1 MKKLNLRLVIVLVI
15 AITLLF
21 GLSIMVNASEE
32 NAVKIG
38 EKEYASLAEAL
49 KDVPTDGSQTTI
61 TLLKDVDDGNG
72 FIVNAG
78 QNIVIDFAGFTYD
91 ASTTVGSAG
100 TETNGSQLLKGSTV
114 TMKNGKLTS
123 TKAKILIQ
131 NYCDLT
137 LQDMIIDGTKAPDCS
152 YVLSNNNGKVN
163 IIGNT
168 SILGNDNAFDMCW
181 APNNGYPDGTQITV
195 DTTGTIQGNI
205 ELGLWGEY
213 AEDVKSTLN
222 IKNVN
227 HIGKFNITDE
237 RLTKQLTIEG
247 GSFTSNVS
255 DYVKEGYIAVKTS
268 DEEYKVGLKATG
280 LTVKENITMTVG
292 DTTKLEAKVEPVSTI
307 EEVEFSSNNQDVVT
321 IDSNGNIK
329 AVKAGEAI
337 ITIKIGNIEK
347 KCTVKVSA
355 KEISTELPII
365 DDSGKDINI
374 GVSTEVE
381 KEINEIL
388 KEEVS
393 KNEIVKEALETG
405 KDVKVEIKINKVDAV
420 KLDKEEI
427 QKIEEAIENGNVAQ
441 YFDISLLIKVNGE
454 KIGEISEP
462 SKELTFT
469 LSIPKELLKEGRE
482 FYIIRMHNGKAE
494 KIEGTL
500 SDGNFT
506 FMTDKFST
514 YALAY
519 TDSEEEIVQEKPDN
533 NDSENDEGGNND
545 IDNSN
550 INDDEKDSTPKTG
563 VINNIAFVTI
573 IGIITLCGAIA
584 LKKRK

>member
-1 MKKLNLRLVIVLVI
+1 M
-15 AITLLF
+15 
-21 GLSIMVNASEE
+21 
-32 NAVKIG
+32 
-38 EKEYASLAEAL
+38 
-49 KDVPTDGSQTTI
+49 
-61 TLLKDVDDGNG
+61 
-72 FIVNAG
+72 
-78 QNIVIDFAGFTYD
+78 
-91 ASTTVGSAG
+91 
-100 TETNGSQLLKGSTV
+100 
-114 TMKNGKLTS
+114 
-123 TKAKILIQ
+123 
-131 NYCDLT
+131 
-137 LQDMIIDGTKAPDCS
+137 
-152 YVLSNNNGKVN
+152 
-163 IIGNT
+163 
-168 SILGNDNAFDMCW
+168 
-181 APNNGYPDGTQITV
+181 
-195 DTTGTIQGNI
+195 
-205 ELGLWGEY
+205 
-213 AEDVKSTLN
+213 
-222 IKNVN
+222 
-227 HIGKFNITDE
+227 
-237 RLTKQLTIEG
+237 TIEG
-247 GSFTSNVS
+247 GKFTSNVS
-255 DYVKEGYIAVKTS
+255 NHVKEGYIAVKVS

-292 DTTKLEAKVEPVSTI
+292 DTTKLEAKVEPVLTI
-307 EEVEFSSNNQDVVT
+307 EKLEFSSNNQDVAT

-337 ITIKIGNIEK
+337 ITVKVGNIEK
-347 KCTVKVSA
+347 KCTVKVNA
-355 KEISTELPII
+355 KEISIELPII
-365 DDSGKDINI
+365 DDSGKDIDV

-388 KEEVS
+388 KEEVN

-420 KLDKEEI
+420 KLDKDEI

-482 FYIIRMHNGKAE
+482 FYIIRIHNGKAE
-494 KIEGTL
+494 IIEGTL
-500 SDGNFT
+500 VDGKFT

-519 TDSEEEIVQEKPDN
+519 TDSEEEIVQDNPDN
-533 NDSENDEGGNND
+533 EKDDEKENND

>member
-1 MKKLNLRLVIVLVI
+1 MKKLNLRMVVVLI
-15 AITLLF
+15 MTITILF
-21 GLSIMVNASEE
+21 ALSILVNASEE
-32 NAVKIG
+32 NVVKIG
-38 EKEYASLAEAL
+38 EKEYDSLAEAV
-49 KDVPTDGSQTTI
+49 KDVPTDGTQTTI
-61 TLLKDVDDGNG
+61 TLLKNVDSGSG
-72 FIVNAG
+72 FVVNKG
-78 QNIVIDFAGFTYD
+78 QNILIDFAGFTYD
-91 ASTTVGSAG
+91 ASTPTVGSTG
-100 TETNGSQLLKGSTV
+100 TETNGCQLLKGSTV
-114 TMKNGKLTS
+114 TMKNGKLMS
-123 TKAKILIQ
+123 TTAKILIQ
-131 NYCDLT
+131 NYCNLT
-137 LQDMIIDGTKAPDCS
+137 LQDMVIDGTKAPDCS

-205 ELGLWGEY
+205 ELGLWGAY
-213 AEDVKSTLN
+213 AENVKSTLN

-237 RLTKQLTIEG
+237 RLSKQLTIEG
-247 GSFTSNVS
+247 GKFTSNVS
-255 DYVKEGYIAVKTS
+255 NHVKEGYIAVKVS

-292 DTTKLEAKVEPVSTI
+292 DTTKLEAKVEPVLTI
-307 EEVEFSSNNQDVVT
+307 EKLEFSSNNQDVAT

-337 ITIKIGNIEK
+337 ITVKVGNIEK
-347 KCTVKVSA
+347 KCTVKVNA
-355 KEISTELPII
+355 KEISIELPII
-365 DDSGKDINI
+365 DDSGKDIDV

-388 KEEVS
+388 KEEVN

-420 KLDKEEI
+420 KLDKDEI

-519 TDSEEEIVQEKPDN
+519 TDSEEEIVQDNPDN
-533 NDSENDEGGNND
+533 EKDDEKENND

>member
-1 MKKLNLRLVIVLVI
+1 MKKLNLRMVVVLI
-15 AITLLF
+15 MTITILF
-21 GLSIMVNASEE
+21 ALSILVNASEE
-32 NAVKIG
+32 NVVKIG
-38 EKEYASLAEAL
+38 EKEYDSLAEAV
-49 KDVPTDGSQTTI
+49 KDVPTDGTQTTI
-61 TLLKDVDDGNG
+61 TLLKNVDSGSG
-72 FIVNAG
+72 FVVNKG
-78 QNIVIDFAGFTYD
+78 QNILIDFAGFTYD
-91 ASTTVGSAG
+91 ASTPTVGSTG
-100 TETNGSQLLKGSTV
+100 TETNGCQLLKGSTV
-114 TMKNGKLTS
+114 TMKNGKLMS
-123 TKAKILIQ
+123 TTAKILIQ
-131 NYCDLT
+131 NYCNLT
-137 LQDMIIDGTKAPDCS
+137 LQDMVIDGTKAPDCS

-205 ELGLWGEY
+205 ELGLWGAY
-213 AEDVKSTLN
+213 AENVKSTLN

-237 RLTKQLTIEG
+237 RLSKQLTIEG
-247 GSFTSNVS
+247 GKFTSNVS
-255 DYVKEGYIAVKTS
+255 NHVKEGYIAVKVS

-292 DTTKLEAKVEPVSTI
+292 DTTKLEAKVEPILTI
-307 EEVEFSSNNQDVVT
+307 EKLEFSSNNQDVAT

-337 ITIKIGNIEK
+337 ITVKVGNIEK
-347 KCTVKVSA
+347 KCTVKVNA
-355 KEISTELPII
+355 KEISIELPII
-365 DDSGKDINI
+365 DDSGKDIDV

-388 KEEVS
+388 KEEVN

-420 KLDKEEI
+420 KLDKDEI

-482 FYIIRMHNGKAE
+482 FYIIRIHNGKAE
-494 KIEGTL
+494 IIEGTL
-500 SDGNFT
+500 VDGKFT

-519 TDSEEEIVQEKPDN
+519 TDSEEEIVQDNPDN
-533 NDSENDEGGNND
+533 EKDDEKENND

>member
-1 MKKLNLRLVIVLVI
+1 MKKLNLRMVVVLI
-15 AITLLF
+15 MTITILF
-21 GLSIMVNASEE
+21 ALSILVNASEE
-32 NAVKIG
+32 NVVKIG
-38 EKEYASLAEAL
+38 EKEYDSLAEAV
-49 KDVPTDGSQTTI
+49 KDVPTDGTQTTI
-61 TLLKDVDDGNG
+61 TLLKNVDSGSG
-72 FIVNAG
+72 FVVNKG
-78 QNIVIDFAGFTYD
+78 QNILIDFAGFTYD
-91 ASTTVGSAG
+91 ASTPTVGSTG
-100 TETNGSQLLKGSTV
+100 TETNGCQLLKGSTV
-114 TMKNGKLTS
+114 TMKNGKLMS
-123 TKAKILIQ
+123 TTAKILIQ
-131 NYCDLT
+131 NYCNLT
-137 LQDMIIDGTKAPDCS
+137 LQDMVIDGTKAPDCS

-205 ELGLWGEY
+205 ELGLWEAYSDG
-213 AEDVKSTLN
+213 VKSTLN

-237 RLTKQLTIEG
+237 RLSKQLTIEG
-247 GSFTSNVS
+247 GKFTSNVS
-255 DYVKEGYIAVKTS
+255 NHVKEGYIAVKVS

-292 DTTKLEAKVEPVSTI
+292 DTTKLEAKVEPVLTI
-307 EEVEFSSNNQDVVT
+307 EKLEFSSNNQDVAT

-337 ITIKIGNIEK
+337 ITVKVGNIEK
-347 KCTVKVSA
+347 KCTVKVNA
-355 KEISTELPII
+355 KEISIELPII
-365 DDSGKDINI
+365 DDSGKDIDV

-388 KEEVS
+388 KEEVN

-420 KLDKEEI
+420 KLDKDEI

-482 FYIIRMHNGKAE
+482 FYIIRIHNGKAE
-494 KIEGTL
+494 IIEGTL
-500 SDGNFT
+500 VDGKFT

-519 TDSEEEIVQEKPDN
+519 TDSEEEIVQDNPDN
-533 NDSENDEGGNND
+533 EKDDEKENND

>member
-1 MKKLNLRLVIVLVI
+1 MKKLNLRMVVVLI
-15 AITLLF
+15 MTITILF
-21 GLSIMVNASEE
+21 ALSILVNASEE
-32 NAVKIG
+32 NVVKIG
-38 EKEYASLAEAL
+38 EKEYDSLAEAV
-49 KDVPTDGSQTTI
+49 KDVPTDGTQTTI
-61 TLLKDVDDGNG
+61 TLLKNVDSGSG
-72 FIVNAG
+72 FVVNKG
-78 QNIVIDFAGFTYD
+78 QNILIDFAGFTYD
-91 ASTTVGSAG
+91 ASTPTVGSTG
-100 TETNGSQLLKGSTV
+100 TETNGCQLLKGSTV
-114 TMKNGKLTS
+114 TMKNGKLMS
-123 TKAKILIQ
+123 TTAKILIQ
-131 NYCDLT
+131 NYCNLT
-137 LQDMIIDGTKAPDCS
+137 LQDMVIDGTKAPDCS

-205 ELGLWGEY
+205 ELGLWGAY
-213 AEDVKSTLN
+213 AENVKSTLN

-237 RLTKQLTIEG
+237 RLSKQLTIEG
-247 GSFTSNVS
+247 GKFTSNVS
-255 DYVKEGYIAVKTS
+255 NHVKEGYIAVKVS

-292 DTTKLEAKVEPVSTI
+292 DTTKLEAKVEPVLTI
-307 EEVEFSSNNQDVVT
+307 EKLEFSSNNQDVAT

-337 ITIKIGNIEK
+337 ITVKVGNIEK
-347 KCTVKVSA
+347 KCTVKVNA
-355 KEISTELPII
+355 KEISIELPII
-365 DDSGKDINI
+365 DDSGKDIDV

-388 KEEVS
+388 KEEVN

-420 KLDKEEI
+420 KLDKDEI

-482 FYIIRMHNGKAE
+482 FYIIRIHNGKAE
-494 KIEGTL
+494 IIEGTL
-500 SDGNFT
+500 VDGKFT

-519 TDSEEEIVQEKPDN
+519 TDSEEEIVQDNPDN
-533 NDSENDEGGNND
+533 EKDDEKENND

>member
-1 MKKLNLRLVIVLVI
+1 MKKLNLRMVVVLI
-15 AITLLF
+15 MTITILF
-21 GLSIMVNASEE
+21 ALSILVNASEE
-32 NAVKIG
+32 NVVKIG
-38 EKEYASLAEAL
+38 EKEYDSLAEAV
-49 KDVPTDGSQTTI
+49 KDVPTDGTQTTI
-61 TLLKDVDDGNG
+61 TLLKNVDSGSG
-72 FIVNAG
+72 FVVNKG
-78 QNIVIDFAGFTYD
+78 QNILIDFAGFTYD
-91 ASTTVGSAG
+91 ASTLTVGSTG
-100 TETNGSQLLKGSTV
+100 TETNGCQLLKGSTV
-114 TMKNGKLTS
+114 TMKNGKLMS
-123 TKAKILIQ
+123 TTAKILIQ
-131 NYCDLT
+131 NYCNLT
-137 LQDMIIDGTKAPDCS
+137 LQDMVIDGTKAPDCS

-205 ELGLWGEY
+205 ELGLWGAY
-213 AEDVKSTLN
+213 AENVKSTLN

-237 RLTKQLTIEG
+237 RLSKQLTIEG
-247 GSFTSNVS
+247 GKFTSNVS
-255 DYVKEGYIAVKTS
+255 NHVKEGYIAVKVS

-292 DTTKLEAKVEPVSTI
+292 DTTKLEAKVEPVLTI
-307 EEVEFSSNNQDVVT
+307 EKLEFSSNNQDVAT

-337 ITIKIGNIEK
+337 ITVKVGNIEK
-347 KCTVKVSA
+347 KCTVKVNA
-355 KEISTELPII
+355 KEISIELPII
-365 DDSGKDINI
+365 DDSGKDIDV

-388 KEEVS
+388 KEEVN

-420 KLDKEEI
+420 KLDKDEI

-482 FYIIRMHNGKAE
+482 FYIIRIHNGKAE
-494 KIEGTL
+494 IIEGTL
-500 SDGNFT
+500 VDGKFT

-519 TDSEEEIVQEKPDN
+519 TDSEEEIVQDNPDN
-533 NDSENDEGGNND
+533 EKDDEKENND

>member
-1 MKKLNLRLVIVLVI
+1 MKKLNLRMVVVLI
-15 AITLLF
+15 MTITILF
-21 GLSIMVNASEE
+21 ALSILVNASEE
-32 NAVKIG
+32 NVVKIG
-38 EKEYASLAEAL
+38 EKEYDSLAEAV
-49 KDVPTDGSQTTI
+49 KDVPTDGTQTTI
-61 TLLKDVDDGNG
+61 TLLKNVDSGSG
-72 FIVNAG
+72 FVVNKG
-78 QNIVIDFAGFTYD
+78 QNILIDFAGFTYD
-91 ASTTVGSAG
+91 ASTPTVGSTG
-100 TETNGSQLLKGSTV
+100 TETNGCQLLKGSTV
-114 TMKNGKLTS
+114 TMKNGKLMS
-123 TKAKILIQ
+123 TTAKILIQ
-131 NYCDLT
+131 NYCNLT
-137 LQDMIIDGTKAPDCS
+137 LQDMVIDGTKAPDCS

-205 ELGLWGEY
+205 ELGLWGAY

-237 RLTKQLTIEG
+237 RLSKQLTIEG
-247 GSFTSNVS
+247 GKFTSNVS
-255 DYVKEGYIAVKTS
+255 NHVKEGYIAVKVS

-292 DTTKLEAKVEPVSTI
+292 DTTKLEAKVEPVLTI
-307 EEVEFSSNNQDVVT
+307 EKLEFSSNNQDVAT

-337 ITIKIGNIEK
+337 ITVKVGNIEK
-347 KCTVKVSA
+347 KCTVKVNA
-355 KEISTELPII
+355 KEISIELPII
-365 DDSGKDINI
+365 DDSGKDIDV

-388 KEEVS
+388 KEEVN

-420 KLDKEEI
+420 KLDKDEI

-482 FYIIRMHNGKAE
+482 FYIIRIHNGKAE
-494 KIEGTL
+494 IIEGTL
-500 SDGNFT
+500 VDGKFT

-519 TDSEEEIVQEKPDN
+519 TDSEEEIVQDNPDN
-533 NDSENDEGGNND
+533 EKDDEKENND

>member
-1 MKKLNLRLVIVLVI
+1 MKKLNLRMVVVLI
-15 AITLLF
+15 MTITILF
-21 GLSIMVNASEE
+21 ALSILVNASEE
-32 NAVKIG
+32 NVVKIG
-38 EKEYASLAEAL
+38 EKEYDSLAEAV
-49 KDVPTDGSQTTI
+49 KDVPTDGTQTTI
-61 TLLKDVDDGNG
+61 TLLKNVDSGSG
-72 FIVNAG
+72 FVVNKG
-78 QNIVIDFAGFTYD
+78 QNILIDFAGFTYD
-91 ASTTVGSAG
+91 ASTPTVGSTG
-100 TETNGSQLLKGSTV
+100 TETNGCQLLKGSTV
-114 TMKNGKLTS
+114 TMKNGKLMS
-123 TKAKILIQ
+123 TTAKILIQ
-131 NYCDLT
+131 NYCNLT
-137 LQDMIIDGTKAPDCS
+137 LQDMVIDGTKAPDCS

-205 ELGLWGEY
+205 ELGLWGAY
-213 AEDVKSTLN
+213 AENVKSTLN

-237 RLTKQLTIEG
+237 RLSKQLTIEG
-247 GSFTSNVS
+247 GKFTSNVS
-255 DYVKEGYIAVKTS
+255 NHVKEGYIAVKVS

-292 DTTKLEAKVEPVSTI
+292 DTTKLEAKVEPVLTI
-307 EEVEFSSNNQDVVT
+307 EKLEFSSNNQDVAT

-337 ITIKIGNIEK
+337 ITVKVGNIEK
-347 KCTVKVSA
+347 KCTVKVNA
-355 KEISTELPII
+355 KEISIELPII
-365 DDSGKDINI
+365 DDSGKDIDV

-388 KEEVS
+388 KEEVN
-393 KNEIVKEALETG
+393 KNEIVKKALETG

-420 KLDKEEI
+420 KLDKDEI

-482 FYIIRMHNGKAE
+482 FYIIRIHNGKAE
-494 KIEGTL
+494 IIEGTL
-500 SDGNFT
+500 VDGKFT

-519 TDSEEEIVQEKPDN
+519 TDSEEEIVQDNPDN
-533 NDSENDEGGNND
+533 EKDDEKENND

>member
-1 MKKLNLRLVIVLVI
+1 MKKLNLRMVVVLI
-15 AITLLF
+15 MTITILF
-21 GLSIMVNASEE
+21 ALSILVNASEE
-32 NAVKIG
+32 NVVKIG
-38 EKEYASLAEAL
+38 EKEYDSLAEAV
-49 KDVPTDGSQTTI
+49 KDVPTDGTQTTI
-61 TLLKDVDDGNG
+61 TLLKNVDSGSG
-72 FIVNAG
+72 FVVNKG
-78 QNIVIDFAGFTYD
+78 QNILIDFAGFTYD
-91 ASTTVGSAG
+91 ASTPTVGSTG
-100 TETNGSQLLKGSTV
+100 TETNGCQLLKGSTV
-114 TMKNGKLTS
+114 TMKNGKLMS
-123 TKAKILIQ
+123 TTAKILIQ
-131 NYCDLT
+131 NYCNLT
-137 LQDMIIDGTKAPDCS
+137 LQDMVIDGTKAPDCS

-205 ELGLWGEY
+205 ELGLWGAY
-213 AEDVKSTLN
+213 AENVKSTLN

-237 RLTKQLTIEG
+237 RLSKQLTIEG
-247 GSFTSNVS
+247 GKFTSNVS
-255 DYVKEGYIAVKTS
+255 NHVKEGYIAVKVS

-292 DTTKLEAKVEPVSTI
+292 DTTKLEAKVEPVLTI
-307 EEVEFSSNNQDVVT
+307 EKLEFSSNNQDVAT

-337 ITIKIGNIEK
+337 ITVKVGNIEK
-347 KCTVKVSA
+347 KCTVKVNA
-355 KEISTELPII
+355 KEISIELPII

-388 KEEVS
+388 KEEVN

-420 KLDKEEI
+420 KLDKDEI

-482 FYIIRMHNGKAE
+482 FYIIRIHNGKAE
-494 KIEGTL
+494 IIEGTL
-500 SDGNFT
+500 VDGKFT

-519 TDSEEEIVQEKPDN
+519 TDSEEEIVQDNPDN
-533 NDSENDEGGNND
+533 EKDDEKENND

>member
-32 NAVKIG
+32 NVVKIG
-38 EKEYASLAEAL
+38 EKEYDSLAEAV

-72 FIVNAG
+72 FIVNEG

-91 ASTTVGSAG
+91 VSTTVGSAG

-114 TMKNGKLTS
+114 TIKNGKLTS

-137 LQDMIIDGTKAPDCS
+137 LQDMIIDGTKAPYCS

-205 ELGLWGEY
+205 ELGLWGAY
-213 AEDVKSTLN
+213 SDGVKSTLN

-247 GSFTSNVS
+247 GNFTSNVS

-307 EEVEFSSNNQDVVT
+307 EKVEFSSNNQDVAT

-329 AVKAGEAI
+329 AVKVGEAI
-337 ITIKIGNIEK
+337 ITIRVGNIEK
-347 KCTVKVSA
+347 RCTVKVNA

-427 QKIEEAIENGNVAQ
+427 QKIEEAIESGNVAQ

-482 FYIIRMHNGKAE
+482 FYIIRIHNGKAE

-500 SDGNFT
+500 ADGKFT

-519 TDSEEEIVQEKPDN
+519 TDSEEEIVQDKTDNEKD
-533 NDSENDEGGNND
+533 DEKENND

>member
-1 MKKLNLRLVIVLVI
+1 MKKLNLRMVVVLI
-15 AITLLF
+15 MTITILF
-21 GLSIMVNASEE
+21 ALSILVNASEE
-32 NAVKIG
+32 NVVKIG
-38 EKEYASLAEAL
+38 EKEYDSLAEAV
-49 KDVPTDGSQTTI
+49 KDVPTDGTQTTI
-61 TLLKDVDDGNG
+61 TLLKNVDSGSG
-72 FIVNAG
+72 FVVNKG
-78 QNIVIDFAGFTYD
+78 QNILIDFAGFTYD
-91 ASTTVGSAG
+91 ASTPTVGSTG
-100 TETNGSQLLKGSTV
+100 TETNGCQLLKGSTV
-114 TMKNGKLTS
+114 TMKNGKLMS
-123 TKAKILIQ
+123 TTAKILIQ
-131 NYCDLT
+131 NYCNLT
-137 LQDMIIDGTKAPDCS
+137 LQDMVIDGTKAPDCS

-205 ELGLWGEY
+205 ELGLWGAY
-213 AEDVKSTLN
+213 AENVKSTLN

-237 RLTKQLTIEG
+237 RLSKQLTIEG
-247 GSFTSNVS
+247 GKFTSNVS
-255 DYVKEGYIAVKTS
+255 NHVKEGYIAVKVS

-292 DTTKLEAKVEPVSTI
+292 DTTKLEAKVEPVLTI
-307 EEVEFSSNNQDVVT
+307 EKLEFSSNNQDVAT

-329 AVKAGEAI
+329 AVKAGGAI
-337 ITIKIGNIEK
+337 ITVKVGNIEK
-347 KCTVKVSA
+347 KCTVKVNA
-355 KEISTELPII
+355 KEISIELPII
-365 DDSGKDINI
+365 DDSGKDIDV

-388 KEEVS
+388 KEEVN

-420 KLDKEEI
+420 KLDKDEI

-482 FYIIRMHNGKAE
+482 FYIIRIHNGKAE
-494 KIEGTL
+494 IIEGTL
-500 SDGNFT
+500 VDGKFT

-519 TDSEEEIVQEKPDN
+519 TDSEEEIVQDNPDN
-533 NDSENDEGGNND
+533 EKDDEKENND

>member
-1 MKKLNLRLVIVLVI
+1 MKKLNLRMVVVLI
-15 AITLLF
+15 MTITILF
-21 GLSIMVNASEE
+21 ALSILVNASEE
-32 NAVKIG
+32 NVVKIG
-38 EKEYASLAEAL
+38 EKEYDSLAEAV
-49 KDVPTDGSQTTI
+49 KDVPTDGTQTTI
-61 TLLKDVDDGNG
+61 TLLKNVDSGSG
-72 FIVNAG
+72 FVVNKG
-78 QNIVIDFAGFTYD
+78 QNILIDFAGFTYD
-91 ASTTVGSAG
+91 ASTPTVGSTG
-100 TETNGSQLLKGSTV
+100 TETNGCQLLKGSTV
-114 TMKNGKLTS
+114 TMKNGKLMS
-123 TKAKILIQ
+123 TTAKILIQ
-131 NYCDLT
+131 NYCNLT
-137 LQDMIIDGTKAPDCS
+137 LQDMVIDGTKTPDCS

-205 ELGLWGEY
+205 ELGLWGAY
-213 AEDVKSTLN
+213 AENVKSTLN

-237 RLTKQLTIEG
+237 RLSKQLTIEG
-247 GSFTSNVS
+247 GKFTSNVS
-255 DYVKEGYIAVKTS
+255 NHVKEGYIAVKVS

-292 DTTKLEAKVEPVSTI
+292 DTTKLEAKVEPVLTI
-307 EEVEFSSNNQDVVT
+307 EKLEFSSNNQDVAT

-337 ITIKIGNIEK
+337 ITVKVGNIEK
-347 KCTVKVSA
+347 KCTVKVNA
-355 KEISTELPII
+355 KEISIELPII
-365 DDSGKDINI
+365 DDSGKDIDV

-388 KEEVS
+388 KEEVN

-420 KLDKEEI
+420 KLDKDEI

-482 FYIIRMHNGKAE
+482 FYIIRIHNGKAE
-494 KIEGTL
+494 IIEGTL
-500 SDGNFT
+500 VDGKFT

-519 TDSEEEIVQEKPDN
+519 TDSEEEIVQDNPDN
-533 NDSENDEGGNND
+533 EKDDEKENND

>member
-1 MKKLNLRLVIVLVI
+1 MKKLNLRMVVVLI
-15 AITLLF
+15 MTITILF
-21 GLSIMVNASEE
+21 ALSILVNASEE
-32 NAVKIG
+32 NVVKIG
-38 EKEYASLAEAL
+38 EKEYDSLAEAV
-49 KDVPTDGSQTTI
+49 KDVPTDGTQTTI
-61 TLLKDVDDGNG
+61 TLLKNVDSGSG
-72 FIVNAG
+72 FVVNKG
-78 QNIVIDFAGFTYD
+78 QNILIDFAGFTYD
-91 ASTTVGSAG
+91 ASTPTVGSTG
-100 TETNGSQLLKGSTV
+100 TETNGCQLLKGSTV
-114 TMKNGKLTS
+114 TMKNGKLMS
-123 TKAKILIQ
+123 TTAKILIQ
-131 NYCDLT
+131 NYCNLT
-137 LQDMIIDGTKAPDCS
+137 LQDMVIDGTKAPDCS

-205 ELGLWGEY
+205 ELGLWGAY
-213 AEDVKSTLN
+213 AENVKSTLN

-237 RLTKQLTIEG
+237 RLSKQLTIEG
-247 GSFTSNVS
+247 GKFTSNVS
-255 DYVKEGYIAVKTS
+255 NHVKEGYIAVKVS

-292 DTTKLEAKVEPVSTI
+292 DTTKLEAKVEPVLTI
-307 EEVEFSSNNQDVVT
+307 EKLEFSSNNQDVAT

-337 ITIKIGNIEK
+337 ITVKVGNIEK
-347 KCTVKVSA
+347 KCTVKVNA
-355 KEISTELPII
+355 KEISIELPII
-365 DDSGKDINI
+365 DDSGKDIDV

-388 KEEVS
+388 KEEVN

-420 KLDKEEI
+420 KLDKDEI

-482 FYIIRMHNGKAE
+482 FYIIRIHNGKAE
-494 KIEGTL
+494 IIEGTL
-500 SDGNFT
+500 VDGKFT

-519 TDSEEEIVQEKPDN
+519 TDSEEEIVQDNPDN
-533 NDSENDEGGNND
+533 EKDDEKENND

-550 INDDEKDSTPKTG
+550 INDDENDSTPKTG

>member
-1 MKKLNLRLVIVLVI
+1 MKKLNLRMVVVLI
-15 AITLLF
+15 MTITILF
-21 GLSIMVNASEE
+21 ALSILVNASEE
-32 NAVKIG
+32 NVVKNG
-38 EKEYASLAEAL
+38 EKEYDSLAEAV
-49 KDVPTDGSQTTI
+49 KDVPTDGTQTTI
-61 TLLKDVDDGNG
+61 TLLKNVDSGSG
-72 FIVNAG
+72 FVVNKG
-78 QNIVIDFAGFTYD
+78 QNILIDFAGFTYD
-91 ASTTVGSAG
+91 ASTPTVGSTG
-100 TETNGSQLLKGSTV
+100 TETNGCQLLKGSTV
-114 TMKNGKLTS
+114 TMKNGKLMS
-123 TKAKILIQ
+123 TTAKILIQ
-131 NYCDLT
+131 NYCNLT
-137 LQDMIIDGTKAPDCS
+137 LQDMVIDGTKAPDCS

-205 ELGLWGEY
+205 ELGLWGAY
-213 AEDVKSTLN
+213 AENVKSTLN

-237 RLTKQLTIEG
+237 RLSKQLTIEG
-247 GSFTSNVS
+247 GKFTSNVS
-255 DYVKEGYIAVKTS
+255 NHVKEGYIAVKVS

-292 DTTKLEAKVEPVSTI
+292 DTTKLEAKVEPVLTI
-307 EEVEFSSNNQDVVT
+307 EKLEFSSNNQDVAT

-337 ITIKIGNIEK
+337 ITVKVGNIEK
-347 KCTVKVSA
+347 KCTVKVNA
-355 KEISTELPII
+355 KEISIELPII
-365 DDSGKDINI
+365 DDSGKDIDV

-388 KEEVS
+388 KEEVN

-420 KLDKEEI
+420 KLDKDEI

-482 FYIIRMHNGKAE
+482 FYIIRIHNGKAE
-494 KIEGTL
+494 IIEGTL
-500 SDGNFT
+500 VDGKFT

-519 TDSEEEIVQEKPDN
+519 TDSEEEIVQDNPDN
-533 NDSENDEGGNND
+533 EKDDEKENND

>member
-1 MKKLNLRLVIVLVI
+1 MKKLNLRMVVVLI
-15 AITLLF
+15 MTITILF
-21 GLSIMVNASEE
+21 ALSILVNASEE
-32 NAVKIG
+32 NVVKIG
-38 EKEYASLAEAL
+38 EKEYDSLAEAV
-49 KDVPTDGSQTTI
+49 KDVPTDGTQTTI
-61 TLLKDVDDGNG
+61 TLLKNVDSGSG
-72 FIVNAG
+72 FVVNKG
-78 QNIVIDFAGFTYD
+78 QNILIDFAGFTYD
-91 ASTTVGSAG
+91 ASTPTVGSTG
-100 TETNGSQLLKGSTV
+100 TETNGCQLLKGSTV
-114 TMKNGKLTS
+114 TMKNGKLMS
-123 TKAKILIQ
+123 TTAKILIQ
-131 NYCDLT
+131 NYCNLT
-137 LQDMIIDGTKAPDCS
+137 LQDMVIDGTKAPDCS

-205 ELGLWGEY
+205 ELGLWGAY
-213 AEDVKSTLN
+213 AENVKSTLY

-237 RLTKQLTIEG
+237 RLSKQLTIEG
-247 GSFTSNVS
+247 GKFTSNVS
-255 DYVKEGYIAVKTS
+255 NHVKEGYIAVKVS

-292 DTTKLEAKVEPVSTI
+292 DTTKLEAKVEPVLTI
-307 EEVEFSSNNQDVVT
+307 EKLEFSSNNQDVAT

-337 ITIKIGNIEK
+337 ITVKVGNIEK
-347 KCTVKVSA
+347 KCTVKVNA
-355 KEISTELPII
+355 KEISIELPII
-365 DDSGKDINI
+365 DDSGKDIDV

-388 KEEVS
+388 KEEVN

-420 KLDKEEI
+420 KLDKDEI

-482 FYIIRMHNGKAE
+482 FYIIRIHNGKAE
-494 KIEGTL
+494 IIEGTL
-500 SDGNFT
+500 VDGKFT

-519 TDSEEEIVQEKPDN
+519 TDSEEEIVQDNPDN
-533 NDSENDEGGNND
+533 EKDDEKENND